1 MIPYERKN
9 KIIQLLKSNDLL
21 KIESIKTV
29 FPNISI
35 STIRRDLKKLENENK
50 IKLLSGGG
58 IKLSSS
64 IKEISISTKRM
75 LNTEKKEYIAK
86 LAINKIKNGDTIYI
100 DSGSTCL
107 ILLEQIKK
115 EKLDINIITTNTDA
129 LSISK
134 DATYHLTLLGGYYSP
149 LLSSLKGPLTEQNIK
164 NFYFDVAFLGAN
176 AIHPLFGITTPTL
189 EEANKKQLVFKNSK
203 KVYFLCDSHKFH
215 EISTIKAFEL
225 NNNSIISDKND
236 NQISKIANLIYQ

>member
-21 KIESIKTV
+21 KIESIKTE

-35 STIRRDLKKLENENK
+35 STIRRDLKTLKNENK

-64 IKEISISTKRM
+64 IKEISISTKRL

-86 LAINKIKNGDTIYI
+86 LAINKIKTGDTIYL

-107 ILLEQIKK
+107 ILLEQIKIA
-115 EKLDINIITTNTDA
+115 KLEINVITTNTDA
-129 LSISK
+129 LLISK
-134 DATYHLTLLGGYYSP
+134 NAKYNLTLLGGYYSP

-189 EEANKKQLVFKNSK
+189 EEANKKQLVFDNSK
-203 KVYFLCDSHKFH
+203 KTYFLCDSNKFH
-215 EISTIKAFEL
+215 EISTVKAFDL
-225 NNNSIISDKND
+225 NNHSIISDKND
-236 NQISKIANLIYQ
+236 YQISKITNLIFN